1 MHLNKLGTSIY
12 RGTPRWSNMNRLEI
26 YMNGKNKKMK
36 ETITLSSVA
45 LALKEGLT
53 SERICIAA
61 LARA

>member
-1 MHLNKLGTSIY
+1 
-12 RGTPRWSNMNRLEI
+12 MNRLEI